1 MAIDKSSIKLY
12 DCKDS
17 KYIQVKQMSYIE
29 NGIHKTWD
37 IASSHDSVSILIYNK
52 DNDSIIIVKHF
63 RPAVFLKNND
73 GYMYELC
80 AGLVDKTNK
89 SIEQI
94 AKEEVLEECGYKVES
109 ITKIAQFYSSVGTS
123 GSKQNVFY
131 TEVDNNQ
138 KITNGGGI
146 DDEYIE
152 VIEVKVNQMQDFL
165 KLDNI
170 TPALGF
176 SFMWFLSN
184 KQGKT
189 KWLKQ

>member
-17 KYIQVKQMSYIE
+17 KYICIKQMSYIE

-37 IASSHDSVSILIYNK
+37 IADSHDSVSILIYNK
-52 DNDSIIIVKHF
+52 DNDSVVIVKQF

-80 AGLVDKTNK
+80 AGLVDKKNK
-89 SIEQI
+89 TIEEI
-94 AKEEVLEECGYKVES
+94 AKEEVLEECGYKIDN

-123 GSKQNVFY
+123 GSKQSVFY
-131 TEVDNNQ
+131 TEVCNSQ

-146 DDEYIE
+146 DDECIE
-152 VIEVKVNQMQDFL
+152 VIEIKVNKMKDLL

-170 TPALGF
+170 TPSLGF

-184 KQGKT
+184 NKVK
-189 KWLKQ
+189 

>member
-1 MAIDKSSIKLY
+1 MSIDKSSIKLY

-17 KYIQVKQMSYIE
+17 KYIKIKQMSYTE

-37 IASSHDSVSILIYNK
+37 IAESHDSVSVLIYNK
-52 DNDSIIIVKHF
+52 NNNSIIIVKQF

-80 AGLVDKTNK
+80 AGLIDKENK
-89 SIEQI
+89 TIEQI
-94 AKEEVLEECGYKVES
+94 AKEEVLEECGYKVEN

-123 GSKQNVFY
+123 GNKQSIFY

-146 DDEYIE
+146 DNEFIE
-152 VIEVKVNQMQDFL
+152 VVEIKINQIKNILQL
-165 KLDNI
+165 SNI
-170 TPALGF
+170 TPSLGF
-176 SFMWFLSN
+176 ALMWFLLN
-184 KQGKT
+184 KQGSI
-189 KWLKQ
+189 

>member
-52 DNDSIIIVKHF
+52 DNDSIIIVKQF

-152 VIEVKVNQMQDFL
+152 VI
-165 KLDNI
+165 
-170 TPALGF
+170 
-176 SFMWFLSN
+176 
-184 KQGKT
+184 
-189 KWLKQ
+189 